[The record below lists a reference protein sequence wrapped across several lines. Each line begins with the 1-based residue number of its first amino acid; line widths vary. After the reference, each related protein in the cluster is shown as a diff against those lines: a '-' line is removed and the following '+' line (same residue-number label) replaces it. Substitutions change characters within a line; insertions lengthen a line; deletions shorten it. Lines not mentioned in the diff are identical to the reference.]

1 MKTNSAQ
8 MVNGAP
14 QEMVYDWQRQ
24 ITPSDIIERWYIE
37 GEGGNSTV
45 RYTPYF
51 ATRGQAEG
59 ALANG
64 CFPLC
69 PIGVGPKVSEGGL
82 ITFQVRQPIPYSLV
96 GERITNLRLDE
107 FGRIA
112 SYSKEA
118 ISVTRIV
125 DGRLTDALDPQP

>member
-1 MKTNSAQ
+1 
-8 MVNGAP
+8 MVNGTP
-14 QEMVYDWQRQ
+14 REMVYGWQRQ
-24 ITPSDIIERWYIE
+24 ITPSDIIERWHIE

-51 ATRGQAEG
+51 AAREQAEQ

-69 PIGVGPKVSEGGL
+69 PIGVGP
-82 ITFQVRQPIPYSLV
+82 TPYSMV

-107 FGRIA
+107 FGRIM
-112 SYSKEA
+112 SYSKAA

-125 DGRLTDALDPQP
+125 DGRLTDALGAAKAAL